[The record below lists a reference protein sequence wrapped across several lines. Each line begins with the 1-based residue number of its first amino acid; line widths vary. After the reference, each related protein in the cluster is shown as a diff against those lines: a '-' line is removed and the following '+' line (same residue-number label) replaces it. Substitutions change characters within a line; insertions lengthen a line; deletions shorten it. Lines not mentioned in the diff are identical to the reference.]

1 MVPTSAGSGKVR
13 VLILEPTPRLVG
25 ALQREPGPR
34 LDIRGVASVAEA
46 MLLRERPGWRPQAIL
61 SELTLPDGE
70 GAEIADA
77 LQRAFPGIA
86 LLFSTGGGAQARR
99 QLEALD
105 GPVFESGQN
114 PDQRHELFGDLAIV
128 ARRAAE
134 QAVQQAVDRLMVRL
148 GLDDEDGVKSAIR
161 LARAY
166 ETARSR
172 FWAAVTSGLA
182 SGFLIALGVGLVALI
197 RSGQLP

>member
-1 MVPTSAGSGKVR
+1 MR
-13 VLILEPTPRLVG
+13 VLILEPTPRLAV
-25 ALQREPGPR
+25 AIAREPGDR
-34 LDIRGVASVAEA
+34 LDIRGMTSLAEA
-46 MLLRERPGWRPQAIL
+46 MLLRERPGWRPQGIL

-70 GAEIADA
+70 GTEIVDA
-77 LQRAFPGIA
+77 LQQAFPGTP
-86 LLFSTGGGAQARR
+86 LLFSTGDAVQARR
-99 QLEALD
+99 QIDALKA
-105 GPVFESGQN
+105 GPLAVPFQVDERS
-114 PDQRHELFGDLAIV
+114 ELFGDLAIV

-134 QAVQQAVDRLMVRL
+134 QAVSQALDRLMARL
-148 GLDDEDGVKSAIR
+148 GLDDEDGMKSAIR

-166 ETARSR
+166 ENARSR